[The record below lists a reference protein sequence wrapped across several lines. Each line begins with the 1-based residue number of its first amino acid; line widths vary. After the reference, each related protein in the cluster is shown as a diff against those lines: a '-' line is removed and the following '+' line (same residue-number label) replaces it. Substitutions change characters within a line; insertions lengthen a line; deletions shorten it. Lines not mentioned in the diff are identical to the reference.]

1 MIALNSNSWPFKIDE
16 IHDYAF
22 MSNFLSK
29 KECEEIIKIGNN
41 KRVNEATVFGKN
53 NVYKEKFSNIFY
65 EVDKTFKKI
74 KQINH

>member
-41 KRVNEATVFGKN
+41 KRINEATVFGKD
-53 NVYKEKFSNIFY
+53 NVSVWKTRRQRFKDKSK
-65 EVDKTFKKI
+65 KTFY
-74 KQINH
+74 NN